1 MIKVEVVFE
10 DVFFFFYGFY
20 ISFDKNGGD
29 YPFVVCKNG
38 IVIESFNWIEIA
50 IKYCLEN

>member
-10 DVFFFFYGFY
+10 EDVIQINGFY
-20 ISFDKNGGD
+20 ISFDKDGGD
-29 YPFVVCKNG
+29 YPFDVCKNG